1 MIKEYFSKL
10 FSSPKKIIKLAL
22 AVLIIGFTVW
32 DCFID
37 SPPFWHFRQEDK
49 KAIVEYQRRHYP
61 GAKVVDRYFPFA
73 GNPGLVGCPVSS
85 SMIFKYDG
93 VKFGIIAKDG
103 KVSCDG
109 YYLAKTVAPLDRL
122 IKDDFM
128 EPRGIDAD
136 TDYTIFGY
144 DGINTYTGK
153 VCVYILI
160 VDQGSTPQEV
170 GCLYDFYKYWKIN
183 AAFLTE
189 YEVKIRIIH
198 NDKVRYTIDYDNK
211 DYFSDEKEFYS
222 AFEAGDFPY

>member
-61 GAKVVDRYFPFA
+61 GAKVVDRYFPFL
-73 GNPGLVGCPVSS
+73 GNPGLVGCRVASGMS
-85 SMIFKYDG
+85 FEYDG
-93 VKFGIIAKDG
+93 VEFGIIAEDG
-103 KVSCDG
+103 RVLSDG
-109 YYLAKTVAPLDRL
+109 YYKAKAKAQSNR
-122 IKDDFM
+122 IIDDFM
-128 EPRGIDAD
+128 KASGTVAY
-136 TDYTIFGY
+136 TDYTFFGY
-144 DGINTYTGK
+144 NGVNTYTGK
-153 VCVYILI
+153 EFVRISI

-170 GCLYDFYKYWKIN
+170 GCLYDFYKYWKSN

-189 YEVKIRIIH
+189 YNVEIRIKSNGETQYRIYY
-198 NDKVRYTIDYDNK
+198 NDEDN
-211 DYFSDEKEFYS
+211 FSDEKEFYS